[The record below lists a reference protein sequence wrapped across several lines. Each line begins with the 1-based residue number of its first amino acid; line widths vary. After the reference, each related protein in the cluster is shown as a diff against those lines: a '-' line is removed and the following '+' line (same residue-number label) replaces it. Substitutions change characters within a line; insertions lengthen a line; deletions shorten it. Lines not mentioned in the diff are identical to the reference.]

1 MTNQTTKE
9 TSIAKKPQ
17 TFQGRVVSA
26 KMQKTV
32 VVDVKRFVKHPKY
45 GKFYSINKKIKA
57 HSENNEHKL
66 GDIVEIVAVKPISKD
81 KSFTVSKTIRSA
93 VSKE

>member
-1 MTNQTTKE
+1 MKDQN
-9 TSIAKKPQ
+9 TSIKKPQ
-17 TFQGRVVSA
+17 TLQGKVVSD

-32 VVDVKRFVKHPKY
+32 TVDVKRFVKHPKY

-57 HSENNEHKL
+57 HSENNEHKV
-66 GDIVEIVAVKPISKD
+66 GDVVEIVAIKPMSKD
-81 KSFTVSKTIRSA
+81 KSFRVSKTIKSA

>member
-1 MTNQTTKE
+1 MQDQKT
-9 TSIAKKPQ
+9 KKPQ
-17 TFQGRVVSA
+17 TFQGKVVSA

-57 HSENNEHKL
+57 HSENNEHKV
-66 GDIVEIVAVKPISKD
+66 GDVVEIVAIKPMSKD
-81 KSFTVSKTIRSA
+81 KSFRVSKIIKSTTPTWF
-93 VSKE
+93 